1 MRERERERIN
11 ETRTQRDKDDH
22 ATSCCHHHQAD
33 CLPFVL
39 VHQCLS
45 VLLKEASTLYLSH
58 TLDIYCFEDLGMC
71 ILCIVYFAYILVSIA
86 TTYICSLVTFSL
98 SLHYRMLMMRHLQH
112 KIDHSKMIH
121 LQIHISHFFLW
132 FPQFL
137 IYTCKIVN
145 NLLSSDII

>member
-1 MRERERERIN
+1 MRERERIN

-98 SLHYRMLMMRHLQH
+98 HYRMLMMRHLQH
-112 KIDHSKMIH
+112 KIDHSPRSFIYKYIF
-121 LQIHISHFFLW
+121 HIFLW
-132 FPQFL
+132 LSQFL

>member
-1 MRERERERIN
+1 MRHGHKEIRMIMQHHVVIIIRQIVFHLSQYIN
-11 ETRTQRDKDDH
+11 
-22 ATSCCHHHQAD
+22 
-33 CLPFVL
+33 V
-39 VHQCLS
+39 CLS

-71 ILCIVYFAYILVSIA
+71 ILCIVYFAYILVVSIA

-137 IYTCKIVN
+137 IYTWKIVN